1 MRSLSKVN
9 GACVVTSQEHGGQVC
24 TRHLHTPFAYAINKT
39 PYVILY
45 WFSVKITLCMYI
57 LCDLAPEQPIHL
69 IYFKLRRVRLSTI
82 IDEALPQISLS
93 APKTDYLKRSLSYGR
108 AKLWNNLPYELR
120 NKQSLSQFN
129 SSLRRLAISSV
140 LHLIRAVQIPVF

>member
-9 GACVVTSQEHGGQVC
+9 GACTVTGQEHGGQVC

-57 LCDLAPEQPIHL
+57 LCDHTQSYHWDTIKIPHL
-69 IYFKLRRVRLSTI
+69 T
-82 IDEALPQISLS
+82 P
-93 APKTDYLKRSLSYGR
+93 
-108 AKLWNNLPYELR
+108 R
-120 NKQSLSQFN
+120 NEDFCIEWS
-129 SSLRRLAISSV
+129 
-140 LHLIRAVQIPVF
+140 